1 MKKVLFLLCSAL
13 LVLGSCGQAGDKN
26 GYTIK
31 GTAEGTVDG
40 DTVLLG
46 SMQGLFGLNPIDTA
60 VVKDGKFEMTGTYDG
75 ADVMILMAVHQGM
88 PTGVAMIVLENANF
102 DVKMYKDPQTNK
114 PEVKGGQAQALYEA
128 YQKELENAVK
138 SSDTI
143 ALAYLQDTAATPE
156 QQAQGK
162 KAWEELNKKQ
172 AELAK
177 QTILKNIPSAFS
189 DMIFAYSLDGLSEED
204 INEIMAA
211 MEKSGKQYKNYK
223 LIQEM
228 READAKTAVGQKY
241 IDFELAGPDGKPVK
255 VSDIVA
261 KNAYTLIDFWAS
273 WCGPCREEM
282 PAVKA
287 AYEAFH
293 NKGFE
298 VVGVSLDND
307 GDAWKGAIASMKL
320 PWPQMSDLK
329 GWECAAA
336 KLYNVRSIPA
346 NVLVDKDGKIVAK
359 DLRGEDLNN
368 KLAELI
374 K

>member
-1 MKKVLFLLCSAL
+1 M
-13 LVLGSCGQAGDKN
+13 LGSCGQAGEKN

-40 DTVLLG
+40 DTVYLAEV
-46 SMQGLFGLNPIDTA
+46 QGFFGFNPIDTA
-60 VVKDGKFEMTGTYDG
+60 IVKDGKFEMKGNYDG
-75 ADVMILMAVHQGM
+75 ADVRVVMATHQGL
-88 PTGVAMIVLENANF
+88 PTGVAMIVLENADF
-102 DVKMYKDPQTNK
+102 DVKLFKDPENNK
-114 PEVKGGQAQALYEA
+114 PEVKGGKAQELFEK
-128 YQKELENAVK
+128 YQKELDEMYQKA
-138 SSDTI
+138 DTVT
-143 ALAYLQDTAATPE
+143 LAYLQDSTATPE
-156 QQAQGK
+156 QKAKAEKLVKDLEKEQNDFTK
-162 KAWEELNKKQ
+162 K
-172 AELAK
+172 
-177 QTILKNIPSAFS
+177 TILANIPSAFS
-189 DMIFAYSLDGLSEED
+189 DMLLGYSAGGFSEED

-211 MEKSGKQYKNYK
+211 MEKSGKQYKYYK
-223 LIQEM
+223 MIQEE
-228 READAKTAVGQKY
+228 RVASAKTAVGQKY

-261 KNAYTLIDFWAS
+261 KNTYTLIDFWAS
-273 WCGPCREEM
+273 WCGPCRQEM

-293 NKGFE
+293 KKGFE

-307 GDAWKGAIASMKL
+307 GNAWKEAIASMKL

-336 KLYNVRSIPA
+336 QLYNVRSIPA

-359 DLRGEDLNN
+359 DLRGEDLKN